1 MLRTKTSLSNYF
13 SRRVSYEDRIN
24 LKENSKEL
32 ISKRYITEPER
43 KQAEKLVKKPLQ
55 ETVIGP
61 TKETSQDKLFKMP
74 QKPKTFALADITN
87 HQLENV
93 KEKALH
99 DLSFERIQKSSNK
112 DNYDPEALY
121 YKMSDDSEIKVL
133 SPNKSLR

>member
-1 MLRTKTSLSNYF
+1 MRTKTSLSKYF
-13 SRRVSYEDRIN
+13 SRRVSCEEKIN

-43 KQAEKLVKKPLQ
+43 KQEEKLVKKPLQ
-55 ETVIGP
+55 ETVIEL

-99 DLSFERIQKSSNK
+99 DLSFERIQKSQNK